1 MASTSE
7 KLNRKN
13 NSQRDCLRHRL
24 ATSIA
29 LMVALLASLNAFAGT
44 RCSPFGDPPAKVDRG
59 WFASFVTA
67 RNSLCLGGTL
77 LGPWTDGNGDARYAC
92 LYEPA
97 GAAEREPLPMLVFL
111 HPSETSAYSVILTGL
126 VGLTDKGA
134 LGERSPGF
142 ILLAPQGR
150 YTTHLYPGYDS
161 NALGW
166 DNWYRQLSPAGAVAA
181 GDATYDENAD
191 AASIDHFVHEMIAKG
206 KVDRQRIY
214 VMGWSNGAAMALLY
228 ALNRPWVAAAAVY
241 SAPDPFSAL
250 LDVCT
255 QTPVVAAPAGD
266 GQARV
271 FNPRVPLMHVHN
283 DCDIGGICPNGRRFA
298 ARVRALGGS
307 VEDVIIDSSGLRVPS
322 CDDSCG
328 TDEMADG
335 QIGTVASFRGLARHM
350 RWPAQW
356 NEWMLNFLRRHPL
369 GIANDQAKREPG
381 ATLSLRQNSKF
392 NGCGSS
398 TAAPSARCGAAIWA
412 AQARRSPPPGL

>member
-1 MASTSE
+1 MARASE
-7 KLNRKN
+7 KLIRKT
-13 NSQRDCLRHRL
+13 NSQKDCLRDRL
-24 ATSIA
+24 VTSIA
-29 LMVALLASLNAFAGT
+29 LMVALLVSRNVIAGAG
-44 RCSPFGDPPAKVDRG
+44 CSPFGDPPAKVDRG

-67 RNSLCLGGTL
+67 RSSGCLGGTL

-92 LYEPA
+92 VYEPA

-126 VGLTDKGA
+126 VGLKEKGV
-134 LGERSPGF
+134 LGERNAGF

-181 GDATYDENAD
+181 GGATFDENAD
-191 AASIDHFVHEMIAKG
+191 AASIDHFVGEMIAKG

-214 VMGWSNGAAMALLY
+214 VTGWSNGAAMALLY

-250 LDVCT
+250 FDVCT
-255 QTPVVAAPAGD
+255 QTPVAAAPVGD
-266 GQARV
+266 GQAHV

-283 DCDIGGICPNGRRFA
+283 DCDIAGICPNGRRFA
-298 ARVRALGGS
+298 ARVRAFGGS

-322 CDDSCG
+322 CDDACG

-335 QIGTVASFRGLARHM
+335 QIGTVASFRGLARHV
-350 RWPAQW
+350 RWPSQW
-356 NEWMLNFLRRHPL
+356 NEKMLDFLRQHPL
-369 GIANDQAKREPG
+369 GTANDQANPEPG
-381 ATLSLRQNSKF
+381 ATLSRGQNSH
-392 NGCGSS
+392 
-398 TAAPSARCGAAIWA
+398 
-412 AQARRSPPPGL
+412 

>member
-1 MASTSE
+1 MSLLTWALELARTSE
-7 KLNRKN
+7 KLFPQN
-13 NSQRDCLRHRL
+13 NSQQDCLRYRL
-24 ATSIA
+24 ASA
-29 LMVALLASLNAFAGT
+29 VALIVALSVSLNVFAGT
-44 RCSPFGDPPAKVDRG
+44 RCGPFGDPPAQVDRG
-59 WFASFVTA
+59 WYASFVTA
-67 RNSLCLGGTL
+67 RNSVCLGGKL
-77 LGPWTDGNGDARYAC
+77 LGPWTDGNSDARYAC

-97 GAAEREPLPMLVFL
+97 RPGEREPLPMLVFL

-126 VGLTDKGA
+126 VGLIDKGV
-134 LGERSPGF
+134 LKEGNPGF

-166 DNWYRQLSPAGAVAA
+166 DNWYRQLSTVGAVAV

-191 AASIDHFVHEMIAKG
+191 AASIDHFVDEMIDTG

-228 ALNRPWVAAAAVY
+228 ALNRPGVAAAAVY

-250 LDVCT
+250 FDVCT
-255 QTPVVAAPAGD
+255 QTPVAVAPAGD
-266 GQARV
+266 GQAQV
-271 FNPRVPLMHVHN
+271 VNPRVPLMHVHN
-283 DCDIGGICPNGRRFA
+283 DCDIGGICPNGSRFA

-307 VEDVIIDSSGLRVPS
+307 IEDVIVDSSGLPVPS

-328 TDEMADG
+328 TDEMANG

-356 NEWMLNFLRRHPL
+356 NERMLNFLREHPL
-369 GIANDQAKREPG
+369 GTANDQDRRESG
-381 ATLSLRQNSKF
+381 ATLSL
-392 NGCGSS
+392 
-398 TAAPSARCGAAIWA
+398 P
-412 AQARRSPPPGL
+412 RRGGVRDIFVPPVTHFELPTL

>member
-7 KLNRKN
+7 KLIGKT
-13 NSQRDCLRHRL
+13 NSQKDCLRHRL

-29 LMVALLASLNAFAGT
+29 LMVALLVSLNAFAGT

-67 RNSLCLGGTL
+67 RNSVCLGGTL
-77 LGPWTDGNGDARYAC
+77 LGPWADGNGDSRYAC

-97 GAAEREPLPMLVFL
+97 DAAEREPLPILVFL

-126 VGLTDKGA
+126 VGLTDKGV
-134 LGERSPGF
+134 LGERNPGF

-181 GDATYDENAD
+181 GGATYDENAD
-191 AASIDHFVHEMIAKG
+191 AASIDHFVDETIAKA

-214 VMGWSNGAAMALLY
+214 VTGWSNGAAMALLY

-250 LDVCT
+250 FDVCT
-255 QTPVVAAPAGD
+255 QTPVAAAPAGD
-266 GQARV
+266 GQAHV

-283 DCDIGGICPNGRRFA
+283 DCDIGGICPNGKRFA
-298 ARVRALGGS
+298 ARVRALGGN

-350 RWPAQW
+350 RWPTQW
-356 NEWMLNFLRRHPL
+356 NEWMLDFLRQHPL
-369 GIANDQAKREPG
+369 HIANDRAKREPG
-381 ATLSLRQNSKF
+381 ATLSLRQNS
-392 NGCGSS
+392 N
-398 TAAPSARCGAAIWA
+398 
-412 AQARRSPPPGL
+412 

>member
-1 MASTSE
+1 LVSR
-7 KLNRKN
+7 N
-13 NSQRDCLRHRL
+13 
-24 ATSIA
+24 
-29 LMVALLASLNAFAGT
+29 VFAGT
-44 RCSPFGDPPAKVDRG
+44 GCNPYGDPPAKVDRG

-67 RNSLCLGGTL
+67 RSSMCLGGTL

-92 LYEPA
+92 VYEPA

-126 VGLTDKGA
+126 VGLKEKGV
-134 LGERSPGF
+134 LGERNAGF

-166 DNWYRQLSPAGAVAA
+166 DNWYRQLSPAGAVGA
-181 GDATYDENAD
+181 GGATYDENAD
-191 AASIDHFVHEMIAKG
+191 AASIDHFVDEMIAKG

-214 VMGWSNGAAMALLY
+214 VTGWSNGAAMALLY

-250 LDVCT
+250 FDVCT
-255 QTPVVAAPAGD
+255 QTPVAAAPAGD
-266 GQARV
+266 GQAHV

-283 DCDIGGICPNGRRFA
+283 DCDIAGICPNGRRFA
-298 ARVRALGGS
+298 ARVRAFGGS

-335 QIGTVASFRGLARHM
+335 QIGTVASFRGLARHV

-356 NEWMLNFLRRHPL
+356 NERMLDFLRQHSL
-369 GIANDQAKREPG
+369 GTANDQVKREPG
-381 ATLSLRQNSKF
+381 PTLSLRHNS
-392 NGCGSS
+392 N
-398 TAAPSARCGAAIWA
+398 
-412 AQARRSPPPGL
+412 

>member
-7 KLNRKN
+7 KLIGKT
-13 NSQRDCLRHRL
+13 NSQKDCLRHRL

-29 LMVALLASLNAFAGT
+29 LMVALLVSLNAFAGT

-67 RNSLCLGGTL
+67 RNSVCLGGTL
-77 LGPWTDGNGDARYAC
+77 LSPWADGNGDSRYAC

-97 GAAEREPLPMLVFL
+97 DAAEREPLPILVFL

-126 VGLTDKGA
+126 VGLTDKGV
-134 LGERSPGF
+134 LGERNPGF

-181 GDATYDENAD
+181 GGATYDENAD
-191 AASIDHFVHEMIAKG
+191 AASIDHFVDETIAKA

-214 VMGWSNGAAMALLY
+214 VTGWSNGAAMALLY

-250 LDVCT
+250 FDVCT
-255 QTPVVAAPAGD
+255 QTPVAAAPAGD
-266 GQARV
+266 GQAHV

-283 DCDIGGICPNGRRFA
+283 DCDIGGICPNGKRFA
-298 ARVRALGGS
+298 ARVRALGGN

-350 RWPAQW
+350 RWPTQW
-356 NEWMLNFLRRHPL
+356 NEWMLDFLRQHPL
-369 GIANDQAKREPG
+369 HIANDRAKREPG
-381 ATLSLRQNSKF
+381 ATLSLRQNS
-392 NGCGSS
+392 N
-398 TAAPSARCGAAIWA
+398 
-412 AQARRSPPPGL
+412 

>member
-1 MASTSE
+1 HRFRSG
-7 KLNRKN
+7 KLILRN
-13 NSQRDCLRHRL
+13 NSQKYIPRRRF
-24 ATSIA
+24 AVGIA
-29 LMVALLASLNAFAGT
+29 LMVALLVSVNAFAGT
-44 RCSPFGDPPAKVDRG
+44 GCSPFGDPPAQVDRG

-67 RNSLCLGGTL
+67 RSSACLGGTL

-92 LYEPA
+92 VYEPA

-126 VGLTDKGA
+126 VGLKEKGI
-134 LGERSPGF
+134 LRERNAGF

-181 GDATYDENAD
+181 GGATYDENAD
-191 AASIDHFVHEMIAKG
+191 AASIDHFVDEVIAKG

-214 VMGWSNGAAMALLY
+214 VTGWSNGAAMALLY

-250 LDVCT
+250 FDVCT
-255 QTPVVAAPAGD
+255 QTPVAAGAAGD
-266 GQARV
+266 GQAHV

-283 DCDIGGICPNGRRFA
+283 DCDIAGICPNGRRFA
-298 ARVRALGGS
+298 ARVRAFGGS

-335 QIGTVASFRGLARHM
+335 QIGTVASFRGLARHV
-350 RWPAQW
+350 RWPPQW
-356 NEWMLNFLRRHPL
+356 NDRMLDFLRQHPL
-369 GIANDQAKREPG
+369 GTANDQVNHEPG
-381 ATLSLRQNSKF
+381 AALSLRQNS
-392 NGCGSS
+392 N
-398 TAAPSARCGAAIWA
+398 
-412 AQARRSPPPGL
+412 

>member
-7 KLNRKN
+7 KLIGKN
-13 NSQRDCLRHRL
+13 NSQKNCLRHRL
-24 ATSIA
+24 GTSIA
-29 LMVALLASLNAFAGT
+29 LMVALLVSVNAFAGT
-44 RCSPFGDPPAKVDRG
+44 GCSPFGDPPAKVDRG

-67 RNSLCLGGTL
+67 RSSACLGGTL

-92 LYEPA
+92 VYEPA

-126 VGLTDKGA
+126 VGLKEKGI
-134 LGERSPGF
+134 LRERNAGF

-181 GDATYDENAD
+181 GGATYDENAD
-191 AASIDHFVHEMIAKG
+191 AASIDHFVDEMIAKG
-206 KVDRQRIY
+206 TVDRQRIY
-214 VMGWSNGAAMALLY
+214 VTGWSNGAAMALLY

-250 LDVCT
+250 FDVCT
-255 QTPVVAAPAGD
+255 QTPVAAAPAGD
-266 GQARV
+266 GQAHV

-283 DCDIGGICPNGRRFA
+283 DCDIAGICPNGRRFA
-298 ARVRALGGS
+298 ARVRAFGGS

-335 QIGTVASFRGLARHM
+335 QIGTVASFRGLARHV

-356 NEWMLNFLRRHPL
+356 NERMLDFLRQHPL
-369 GIANDQAKREPG
+369 GTANDQVKREPG
-381 ATLSLRQNSKF
+381 ATLSLRQNS
-392 NGCGSS
+392 N
-398 TAAPSARCGAAIWA
+398 
-412 AQARRSPPPGL
+412 

>member
-1 MASTSE
+1 
-7 KLNRKN
+7 
-13 NSQRDCLRHRL
+13 
-24 ATSIA
+24 
-29 LMVALLASLNAFAGT
+29 MVALLASLNVFAGT
-44 RCSPFGDPPAKVDRG
+44 RCSPFGDPPAQVDRG
-59 WFASFVTA
+59 WYASFVTA
-67 RNSLCLGGTL
+67 RNSVCLGGKL

-111 HPSETSAYSVILTGL
+111 HPSETGAYSVNLTGL
-126 VGLTDKGA
+126 VGLIDKGVLKEGA
-134 LGERSPGF
+134 PGF

-166 DNWYRQLSPAGAVAA
+166 DNWYRQLSLAGAVAVS
-181 GDATYDENAD
+181 DATYDENAD
-191 AASIDHFVHEMIAKG
+191 AASIDHFVDEMIATK
-206 KVDRQRIY
+206 KVARQRIY

-228 ALNRPWVAAAAVY
+228 ALNRPWVAGAAVY

-250 LDVCT
+250 FDVCT
-255 QTPVVAAPAGD
+255 QTPVAVDPAGD

-271 FNPRVPLMHVHN
+271 FNPRVPLMHVRN
-283 DCDIGGICPNGRRFA
+283 DCDIGGICPNGSRFA

-307 VEDVIIDSSGLRVPS
+307 IEDVIVDSSGIRVPA

-350 RWPAQW
+350 RWPTRW

-369 GIANDQAKREPG
+369 GIANDQDRREPET
-381 ATLSLRQNSKF
+381 TLSLQRKSD
-392 NGCGSS
+392 
-398 TAAPSARCGAAIWA
+398 
-412 AQARRSPPPGL
+412 